1 MIDVDIHSVIN
12 LSTGTCTLT
21 CQIDSLI
28 YQHIVLMNGQTITFV
43 GRRWANTKRT
53 IPCTAKRLKNILQS
67 EPWENAQAKRKKNHA
82 PENYPNLS
90 AS

>member
-12 LSTGTCTLT
+12 LSTGTCTLR

-53 IPCTAKRLKNILQS
+53 IPGTAKWLKKICARGAMG
-67 EPWENAQAKRKKNHA
+67 NAQ
-82 PENYPNLS
+82 P
-90 AS
+90 